1 MPSQSPPRA
10 WRWTTFP
17 RRTLWPTRDGWWCL
31 AAAVGL
37 GFAAM
42 NTGNNLLYLL
52 VSMLLGLIIVSGV
65 LSEQSMR
72 RLRFSPVVPD
82 DVFAGRPAPLG
93 VQLGNRKRWRTSY
106 SLTVDVVGANPSPS
120 AYVPRLPAS
129 DEQIVT
135 WEAAFPARGRH
146 PFPAL
151 RISTRFPFGL
161 FLKSGQVVVDAAV
174 IVYPAVRPIDAVA
187 RRQLAAGGAS
197 IRRRGRGTELYNLR
211 DYHAGDEP
219 RMVHW
224 RSSAK
229 TGGLVVRELEADTAA
244 DVRIVLDGGGA
255 DREALER
262 GLSDAASLVVHLAR
276 SGGAIELTGPGIHV
290 PPGRGRDHR
299 RRLLTAL
306 ALFDAEAARMAQPL
320 RRSTRAL
327 REIRVGIG

>member
-1 MPSQSPPRA
+1 
-10 WRWTTFP
+10 
-17 RRTLWPTRDGWWCL
+17 
-31 AAAVGL
+31 
-37 GFAAM
+37 M

-72 RLRFSPVVPD
+72 RLRFAPVIPD

-93 VQLGNRKRWRTSY
+93 VVLGNRKRWRTSY

-120 AYVPRLPAS
+120 AYVPRLPAG

-135 WEAAFPARGRH
+135 WEAAFATRGRQA
-146 PFPAL
+146 FPSL

-161 FLKSGQVVVDAAV
+161 FLKSGQVAIDGSIV
-174 IVYPAVRPIDAVA
+174 VYPAVRPIDADA

-197 IRRRGRGTELYNLR
+197 IHRRGRGTELYNLR
-211 DYHAGDEP
+211 DYHPGDEP

-244 DVRIVLDGGGA
+244 DVRIVLDGRGA

-262 GLSDAASLVVHLAR
+262 GLSEAASLVVHLAR
-276 SGGAIELTGPGIHV
+276 SGGAIELSGPGVHV

-306 ALFDAEAARMAQPL
+306 AVFDPEAARVASAP

-327 REIRVGIG
+327 REIRVAIG